1 MKVIKIKEKHI
12 NNKNSKIEKFLNFF
26 KLDILISLYIIM
38 LPILDSSSYIFRNL
52 LKMNF
57 SPSTFLRPIYLIFII
72 VIMFFKSLEKN
83 KEKYKT
89 YLSKFILYI
98 LLTFVYTAVHM
109 YIFKKGVQKAT
120 IQPAIEELRYIVYY
134 FFNIYIFLAGISYIK
149 YSKNINDKK
158 EKNHI
163 SISIILSACL
173 YLSILY
179 ISFFTKTASYTY
191 MDSKTGYKGYFE
203 SGNVISN
210 TLVLIQIILL
220 IIFKNIKINEIKEI
234 KKGEKANVIYKKL
247 CIKIFTLILIVLNTI
262 YMTLLLGTRTGKYG
276 SIFCIFMY
284 ILFEIF
290 CKIKNFVYK
299 KREAKKNKE
308 KTKREIIKKILI
320 NSLLIFII
328 LIMIAIFFNIITQKI
343 KVSSDKR
350 RQYLENNQKE
360 LVDEEGKILSVTQDI
375 HNLNKKIKNG
385 EISEEFLS
393 KHEQKALIETE
404 KVAKEKGLVG
414 HSRREAQTIYNI
426 KWMKNE
432 KNIIKILFGK
442 GHLITYGEMILERE
456 LLACILDF
464 GIIGFSLFIL
474 PFLIILFYNSYL
486 ILYDLV
492 NRKGININTQKLM
505 AIFGI
510 FFAFCLSYFAG
521 AIFYPMSSAFL
532 ICLLFYYI

>member
-26 KLDILISLYIIM
+26 KLDILISIYIIM

-57 SPSTFLRPIYLIFII
+57 SPSTFLRPIYLMFII

-109 YIFKKGVQKAT
+109 YIFKKGMQKAT
-120 IQPAIEELRYIVYY
+120 IQPPIEELRYIIYY
-134 FFNIYIFLAGISYIK
+134 FFNSYIFLSGISYIK
-149 YSKNINDKK
+149 DSKNINDKK

-163 SISIILSACL
+163 SISIILSAFL

-203 SGNVISN
+203 SGNIISN
-210 TLVLIQIILL
+210 ILVLIQILLL
-220 IIFKNIKINEIKEI
+220 IIFKNTRINKIKDIKNINTDKKEKKIYKNIFIKI
-234 KKGEKANVIYKKL
+234 L
-247 CIKIFTLILIVLNTI
+247 TCILILLNTI
-262 YMTLLLGTRTGKYG
+262 YMIFLLGTRTGKYG
-276 SIFCIFMY
+276 SILCICMY
-284 ILFEIF
+284 TIFEIF
-290 CKIKNFVYK
+290 SIIKKYIDKKKIN
-299 KREAKKNKE
+299 KNK
-308 KTKREIIKKILI
+308 TKKEIIKIVIINIAIIIL
-320 NSLLIFII
+320 LLII
-328 LIMIAIFFNIITQKI
+328 LVLSFNIMIKKI
-343 KVSSDKR
+343 KVSSDTR

-360 LVDEEGKILSVTQDI
+360 LVDEEGKILSVTQEI
-375 HNLNKKIKNG
+375 HNLNKRIKNG

-393 KHEQKALIETE
+393 KNEQKALIETE
-404 KVAKEKGLVG
+404 KIAKEKGLVG
-414 HSRREAQTIYNI
+414 HSRREAQTIYNFNLV
-426 KWMKNE
+426 KNE
-432 KNIIKILFGK
+432 KNLLKILFGK
-442 GHLITYGEMILERE
+442 GHLITYGEMVLERE
-456 LLACILDF
+456 LLSCILDF
-464 GIIGFSLFIL
+464 GIIGFILFIL
-474 PFLIILFYNSYL
+474 PFLMLLLYEIYL

-492 NRKGININTQKLM
+492 NRKGMNVNTQKLM
-505 AIFGI
+505 SVFGI